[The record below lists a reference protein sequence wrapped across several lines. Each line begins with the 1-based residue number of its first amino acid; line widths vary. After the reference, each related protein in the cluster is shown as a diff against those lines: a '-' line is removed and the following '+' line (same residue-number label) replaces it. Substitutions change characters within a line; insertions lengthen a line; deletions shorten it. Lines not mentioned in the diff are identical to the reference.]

1 MWTNFRSWLSDLPLR
16 DPLVRRQA
24 GTFQV
29 MQLILIGTGLLG
41 LLIDRLTAGGSDPS
55 IISLIVY
62 SLLLASAAGALALLR
77 HGHFTPAVILSV
89 VGLILV
95 LGIAIIASGL
105 SNSSDILI
113 AFAVPITLA
122 GLITGR
128 RGLLIAA
135 GSSIGIVAMAGVLQ
149 AFAPALANS
158 TSSTPPSV
166 ASILPGF
173 IVSISVLS
181 LFLDRFGASLREAL
195 TAAREREQEL
205 EGLRGS
211 LETTVA
217 ERTASLQQALRDVE
231 QREARLATALDELS
245 ASQIAV
251 RELSAPVIP
260 VLPGVVIAPLIGS
273 LDSSRASLLA
283 DNVLGMVERER
294 ARQVIFDITGV
305 SVVDTHVAQVL
316 LQTAA
321 AVRLLGARPLLVGIR
336 PEVAQTI
343 ISLGLDFAA
352 IATYPNLQEAVEALL
367 PGSIGHGLNSAER
380 AN

>member
-1 MWTNFRSWLSDLPLR
+1 GISIPLF
-16 DPLVRRQA
+16 A
-24 GTFQV
+24 S
-29 MQLILIGTGLLG
+29 GLLNGSGALLAFSVPVALAG
-41 LLIDRLTAGGSDPS
+41 LVSGRGG
-55 IISLIVY
+55 
-62 SLLLASAAGALALLR
+62 LLLAAGLTCALVIITSVLETYTTGIVGTIVPSNRSPLAAA
-77 HGHFTPAVILSV
+77 
-89 VGLILV
+89 
-95 LGIAIIASGL
+95 ASF
-105 SNSSDILI
+105 ILI
-113 AFAVPITLA
+113 
-122 GLITGR
+122 
-128 RGLLIAA
+128 
-135 GSSIGIVAMAGVLQ
+135 
-149 AFAPALANS
+149 
-158 TSSTPPSV
+158 
-166 ASILPGF
+166 
-173 IVSISVLS
+173 ISVLS
-181 LFLDRFGASLREAL
+181 LFLDRFGSSLRETL

-231 QREARLATALDELS
+231 QREARLAAALDELN

-305 SVVDTHVAQVL
+305 PLVDTQVAQVL

-321 AVRLLGARPLLVGIR
+321 AVRLLGAQPLLVGIR

-367 PGSIGHGLNSAER
+367 PGSVGRGLNGVQR

>member
-1 MWTNFRSWLSDLPLR
+1 MRANFSRWLSDLPFSDL
-16 DPLVRRQA
+16 LERRQA
-24 GTFQV
+24 SLLQRLLLVVLGGCLV
-29 MQLILIGTGLLG
+29 GVLISLLTSGRNGPSTAFISYPLLIVCNACAIFLLRRGRLRLAANLSTIGIILGISIPLFASGLLNGSGALLAFSVPVALAG
-41 LLIDRLTAGGSDPS
+41 LVSGRGG
-55 IISLIVY
+55 
-62 SLLLASAAGALALLR
+62 LLLAAGLTCALVIITGVLEAYTTGIVGTIVPSNRSPLAAA
-77 HGHFTPAVILSV
+77 
-89 VGLILV
+89 
-95 LGIAIIASGL
+95 ASF
-105 SNSSDILI
+105 ILI
-113 AFAVPITLA
+113 
-122 GLITGR
+122 
-128 RGLLIAA
+128 
-135 GSSIGIVAMAGVLQ
+135 
-149 AFAPALANS
+149 
-158 TSSTPPSV
+158 
-166 ASILPGF
+166 
-173 IVSISVLS
+173 ISVLS
-181 LFLDRFGASLREAL
+181 LFLDRFGSSLREAL

-217 ERTASLQQALRDVE
+217 ERTASLQQALGDVE
-231 QREARLATALDELS
+231 QREARLAAALDELN

-305 SVVDTHVAQVL
+305 PLVDTQVAQVL

-321 AVRLLGARPLLVGIR
+321 AVRLLGAQPLLVGIR

-367 PGSIGHGLNSAER
+367 PGSAGRGPNGVER